1 VPSRSSLLPRCIS
14 LLAILLAVVMPDFT
28 YAQSPRVTD
37 PEVERALLEVAKDPN
52 LAQKQTIR
60 TLDFGD
66 DTEEPEKSRKPSGF
80 LKWLAEFF
88 GWVASGARWLFW
100 LVIVAMVALL
110 AIYLFR
116 MFADRRDWAR
126 AARAM
131 APTHVQ
137 DLDIRPE
144 SLPEDVGAAAR
155 ALWDGGQQRAAL
167 SLLYR
172 GLLSRLVHVHG
183 VEIKQSST
191 EGDCLQ
197 LAAQTLTSDRL
208 EFVGLLIR
216 VWQRFVY
223 GGVEPASDTVYE
235 LCTRFDSS
243 LAADRAVPP
252 STEPEPAGGVA

>member
-1 VPSRSSLLPRCIS
+1 VRSRGSLLLRLVAS
-14 LLAILLAVVMPDFT
+14 LMVLLAVVWPEST
-28 YAQSPRVTD
+28 YAQNPRITD
-37 PEVERALLEVAKDPN
+37 PEVERAVLEVAKDPN
-52 LAQKQTIR
+52 LAQNRTIR

-66 DTEEPEKSRKPSGF
+66 DVDEPEAARKPSGF
-80 LKWLAEFF
+80 FKWLVEFF
-88 GWVASGARWLFW
+88 GWLASGARWLFW
-100 LVIVAMVALL
+100 LVIIAMVALL
-110 AIYLFR
+110 VVYLFR

-197 LAAQTLTSDRL
+197 LAAQTLSPERL
-208 EFVGLLIR
+208 EFVALLIR
-216 VWQRFVY
+216 TWQRFVY
-223 GGVEPASDTVYE
+223 GGAEPANETVYD
-235 LCTRFDSS
+235 LCSRFDSALS
-243 LAADRAVPP
+243 AERAAPP
-252 STEPEPAGGVA
+252 SIEPEPADGVA

>member
-1 VPSRSSLLPRCIS
+1 VRSRSSLLLRLVTLMAV
-14 LLAILLAVVMPDFT
+14 LLASVLPDSAR
-28 YAQSPRVTD
+28 AQNPRITD

-52 LAQKQTIR
+52 LAKNRTIR

-66 DTEEPEKSRKPSGF
+66 DPEEPEIDRKPSGF
-80 LKWLAEFF
+80 FKWLAEFF
-88 GWVASGARWLFW
+88 GWVAGGARWLFW
-100 LVIVAMVALL
+100 LAIIVMVALL
-110 AIYLFR
+110 VVYLFR

-144 SLPEDVGAAAR
+144 SLPEDVGAVAR

-191 EGDCLQ
+191 EGDCLH
-197 LAAQTLTSDRL
+197 LAAQTLTPERL
-208 EFVGLLIR
+208 EFVALLIR

-223 GGVEPASDTVYE
+223 GGAEPANETVYD
-235 LCTRFDSS
+235 LCTRFDSALS
-243 LAADRAVPP
+243 ADRAAPP
-252 STEPEPAGGVA
+252 APEPEPAGGVA